1 MKELTN
7 WKDDPFEL
15 IMFMKTLPKTTSAIQ
30 TIECAR
36 LLFKV
41 LPPSKLILRFPK
53 LGRKANLENN
63 RINIYR
69 VNNFSFG
76 FWFTLISFQIIY
88 YLLTMTV
95 WPSLKY
101 Y

>member
-15 IMFMKTLPKTTSAIQ
+15 IMFMKNLPKTTSAIQ
-30 TIECAR
+30 TIECGR

-41 LPPSKLILRFPK
+41 IPPSKLILRFPQ
-53 LGRKANLENN
+53 LERKENLEKN

-76 FWFTLISFQIIY
+76 FWVTLIMFQIIY
-88 YLLTMTV
+88 YFLSMV

>member
-15 IMFMKTLPKTTSAIQ
+15 IMFMKNLPKTTSAIQ
-30 TIECAR
+30 TIECGR

-41 LPPSKLILRFPK
+41 IPPSKLIMRFPQ
-53 LGRKANLENN
+53 LERKENLEKN

-69 VNNFSFG
+69 VNNFSFE
-76 FWFTLISFQIIY
+76 FWVTLIMFQIIY
-88 YLLTMTV
+88 YFLSMV